1 MKRTIVV
8 PLDRSEVA
16 ESALPFAV
24 SLAKKIDADITLLAV
39 IDVPYEFAAWLE
51 ASTIIDAKIDV
62 EDAYADYLEVMA
74 ESIDGVDVETVVRS
88 GNAAAEIQKFV
99 EGLGDPIVVMASH
112 GRSGI
117 SRMLIGSVTQQVVHR
132 VETPVI
138 VVPAR
143 VKEDQP
149 TEALELNTIL
159 FPLDGSQFA
168 EFALESALILLGDDR
183 PRLHLLRVVEV
194 VSWYGAAYTN
204 KDYEGLNPYIDA
216 SRELAENYLGMMAK
230 SLQERGYEV
239 TTEVA
244 VGMVSDQIEIAANN
258 QAADMVVMA
267 THGRSGVGRLI
278 FGSVAERTLRQTPA
292 PLMLVRPDPDISDI
306 PDDLTD
312 TLVAIRT

>member
-1 MKRTIVV
+1 
-8 PLDRSEVA
+8 VA